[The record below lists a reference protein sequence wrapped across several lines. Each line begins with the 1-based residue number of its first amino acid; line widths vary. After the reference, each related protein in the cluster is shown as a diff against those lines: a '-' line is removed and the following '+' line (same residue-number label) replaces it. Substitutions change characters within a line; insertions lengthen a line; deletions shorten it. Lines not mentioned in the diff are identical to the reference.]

1 MSDLISIIVPCY
13 NESESMEIFYGE
25 LVDVALSMEGTEFEV
40 LFVDDGST
48 DTTLDVAKR
57 LVQHDTRVRY
67 ISLSRNFGKE
77 SAMFA
82 GLEHAKGNFV
92 AFMDA
97 DLQDPPSLLKEMY
110 DILKSGE
117 CDIVGTRRVTRKG
130 EPPVRSFFARLFYKL
145 FNKLTKLDL
154 KGGTRDFRLM
164 TRPVVDALLQM
175 REYNRFTKGLFGWI
189 GFETKWLEY
198 ENVERVAGVT
208 KWSFWKLFLYS
219 VEGFVAFSTTPLVFS
234 ILLGLIMLFGG
245 VLTFVLSFALTW
257 GSVGLWVAAFLFIGG
272 VQFLCL
278 GVLGL
283 YMSRTYLE
291 TKSRPIYLVREHN
304 LHDKP

>member
-1 MSDLISIIVPCY
+1 M
-13 NESESMEIFYGE
+13 
-25 LVDVALSMEGTEFEV
+25 
-40 LFVDDGST
+40 
-48 DTTLDVAKR
+48 
-57 LVQHDTRVRY
+57 
-67 ISLSRNFGKE
+67 
-77 SAMFA
+77 
-82 GLEHAKGNFV
+82 
-92 AFMDA
+92 
-97 DLQDPPSLLKEMY
+97 
-110 DILKSGE
+110 
-117 CDIVGTRRVTRKG
+117 TRKG